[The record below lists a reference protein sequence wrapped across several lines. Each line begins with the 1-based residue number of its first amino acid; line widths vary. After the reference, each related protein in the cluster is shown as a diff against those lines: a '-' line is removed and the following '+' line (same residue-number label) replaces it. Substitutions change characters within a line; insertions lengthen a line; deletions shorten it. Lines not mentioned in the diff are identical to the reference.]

1 MDWLHHKVRQFWQD
15 LTLSEL
21 SGSLGD
27 LGTFI
32 PLLVSQTLDASQL
45 VALCAFTP
53 SPWCWCRLAW

>member
-1 MDWLHHKVRQFWQD
+1 MDWLHHTVCQFWQD

-45 VALCAFTP
+45 VVLCAFMP
-53 SPWCWCRLAW
+53 SPWW